1 MGVVKNIFKAT
12 SEAETIEI
20 KLERPKVV
28 NQDIDEEDIEL
39 ANYRQQMQM

>member
-12 SEAETIEI
+12 SEAENIEI
-20 KLERPKVV
+20 ELERPKVV